1 MGEGEYARDQLGGDE
16 QYKSDSMT
24 IYYLWWISQNLK
36 DTGENLERVAD
47 DENDD
52 DKKRDSCQPV
62 PTC

>member
-1 MGEGEYARDQLGGDE
+1 MREGEDARDQLEGDE
-16 QYKSDSMT
+16 QYKSDSMI

-36 DTGENLERVAD
+36 DAGENLERVAD

-52 DKKRDSCQPV
+52 DKERDSCQPV